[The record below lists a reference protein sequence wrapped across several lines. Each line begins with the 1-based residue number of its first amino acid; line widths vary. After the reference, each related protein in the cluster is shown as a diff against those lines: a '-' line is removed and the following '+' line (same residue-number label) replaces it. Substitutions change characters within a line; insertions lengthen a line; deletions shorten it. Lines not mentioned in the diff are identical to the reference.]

1 MNAEYGI
8 LVCDNLRREV
18 AAALAAEDLQAIRL
32 LTFPCACGQPAIA
45 AERLDALLAS
55 RIQGL
60 DHLLLLNASCFSPSP
75 AMPLTAV
82 PREKT
87 TRVERH
93 FDLFL
98 PTPLIRQR
106 ITQGAYLL
114 TPGWLEDW
122 PRRLSAWG
130 FDQPTARSFFAESCA
145 LLVLIDTGIVSDSAE
160 KLAALAAYVDRP
172 CDILPA
178 GLDQLRLLLRS
189 HIMEWRLRARTP
201 ANTAQAV
208 QAADYAMVFEML
220 SRLAHFKTEATVA
233 RAIFVMFDML
243 CAPGVQVYLPIQ
255 PDGIAGQPLGCPEDG
270 ATAESALSMATL
282 NAPHARTASGAG
294 FMVRIQGDAET
305 LGILLVD
312 RIALPQHAER
322 YLNLTLTILPALALA
337 IANARNMEQLE
348 RARAEAEQ
356 LNQHLAHQTLFANQM
371 ADQARTANAAKS
383 QFLANM
389 SHEIRTPM
397 NGVIGMTGL
406 LLDTALDEEQR
417 HYAETVQSSASAL
430 MRLLNDI
437 LDLSKIEAG
446 KLEMEMLDF
455 NVRPLLEDI
464 VSGMA
469 LQAHAKR
476 LELICDISPAVPVL
490 LRGDP
495 GRLRQVLLNLVNNA
509 VKFTERGEV
518 CVRAEMEWEKGDA
531 VLLRFSVKDT
541 GIGIAPDQQARL
553 FENFTQADSSTTR
566 KYGGS
571 GLGLAIARQLAQVM
585 GGEIGVHSQI
595 GQGSEF
601 WFTALLAK
609 QPCEETPQ
617 AVPADLHGAHI
628 LVVDGNATL
637 RAVLMAQLRRWG
649 ARCTE
654 ALDGPTALRLLE
666 QACTAGDAYMAAIVD
681 MQMPGMDGSALI
693 AAIKADGRHR
703 QTPVVVMTRPGLDAD
718 ARKVLAAGSTI
729 CLMKPVRRS
738 DLLGGLAQAL
748 SGESLRPPM
757 DPAPIPC
764 CGTNERQ
771 GLAAAILLAE
781 DNPAN
786 QLVARGILGK
796 LGMRVDIVTS
806 GLQAIAALAST
817 PFDLVL
823 MDVQMPEMD
832 GLTATRR
839 IRGAQSTAL
848 DPRIPIIAM
857 TAHASGTDRRR
868 CLDAGMNDFI
878 SKPTSPEMLRAIIA
892 RWLPRALEGSALRS
906 HVNAGENAVAGIAPE
921 GASLFAWDALLTRL
935 MGDTELAKAVIAG
948 FLGDIPNQ
956 IKLLKSCLA
965 VGDWIGARNRAHSI
979 RGAAANV
986 SAENLRDAAAR
997 LELSAQVAQGRIDM
1011 ALMDDLEAC
1020 FIDLEPVM
1028 KGYAVRP

>member
-18 AAALAAEDLQAIRL
+18 AAALAAEDLQGVRVF
-32 LTFPCACGQPAIA
+32 TFPCACGQPAIP
-45 AERLDALLAS
+45 AERLDTLLAS

-75 AMPLTAV
+75 AMKLTAV
-82 PREKT
+82 LQEKT
-87 TRVERH
+87 TRIERH

-98 PTPLIRQR
+98 PTSLIRQC
-106 ITQGAYLL
+106 ITGGAYLL
-114 TPGWLEDW
+114 TPGWLQDW
-122 PRRLSAWG
+122 PERLRAWG

-145 LLVLIDTGIVSDSAE
+145 RLLLIDTGVDCDSAE
-160 KLAALAAYVDRP
+160 KLAALAAYVDRR

-178 GLDQLRLLLRS
+178 GLDQLRLLLKG
-189 HIMEWRLRARTP
+189 HIMQWRLHVRAP

-243 CAPGVQVYLPIQ
+243 CAPAVQVYLPIQ
-255 PDGIAGQPLGCPEDG
+255 PDGIAGRPFGCPEDV
-270 ATAESALSMATL
+270 ATTESAICMANL

-294 FMVRIQGDAET
+294 FMVRVQEDAET

-312 RIALPQHAER
+312 RIALPQHTER

-417 HYAETVQSSASAL
+417 HYAETVQSCASAL

-476 LELICDISPAVPVL
+476 LELICDISSAVPVL

-518 CVRAEMEWEKGDA
+518 CVRAEMEWEKGDE
-531 VLLRFSVKDT
+531 VLLRFSVSDS

-553 FENFTQADSSTTR
+553 FEKFTQADSSTTR

-571 GLGLAIARQLAQVM
+571 GLGLAIARQLAQLM

-609 QPCEETPQ
+609 QPCEEIPQ
-617 AVPADLHGAHI
+617 TVPADLHGAHI

-693 AAIKADGRHR
+693 AAIKADERHR
-703 QTPVVVMTRPGLDAD
+703 QTPVVVMTRPGLDAN

-729 CLMKPVRRS
+729 CLMKPVRRF
-738 DLLGGLAQAL
+738 DLLDGLAQAL
-748 SGESLRPPM
+748 SGKSMRPLT
-757 DPAPIPC
+757 DPAPAPG
-764 CGTNERQ
+764 CGMNERQ
-771 GLAAAILLAE
+771 GRGVAAILLAE

-796 LGMRVDIVTS
+796 LGMRVDVVTS

-817 PFDLVL
+817 PYDLVL

-857 TAHASGTDRRR
+857 TAHASGADRRR

-878 SKPTSPEMLRAIIA
+878 SKPSSPEMLRAIIA
-892 RWLPRALEGSALRS
+892 RWLPRALEEGAPRLPAISGSAADGVTPDHS
-906 HVNAGENAVAGIAPE
+906 A
-921 GASLFAWDALLTRL
+921 LFAWEPLLARL
-935 MGDTELAKAVIAG
+935 MGDTDLAKEVITG

-965 VGDWIGARNRAHSI
+965 AGDWIGARNRAHTI

-986 SAENLRDAAAR
+986 NAENLRDAARR
-997 LELSAQVAQGRIDM
+997 LEQAAQVGQGRIDM
-1011 ALMDDLEAC
+1011 ALMDDLEVC
-1020 FIDLEPVM
+1020 FDSLEPVM